1 MLNDGFYRSR
11 YNHDTCTELMLKPKA
26 EDIKSLTLN
35 VDPACRSTEDTTC
48 ENATAFRFMPFKGME
63 GLGGKRGVVQP
74 GSLID
79 NTYDKTDTTGIEAE
93 LEKIFAPLKELNK
106 CGSIGFH
113 YKNKGGWGKSKVDK
127 TASFDIFVDQMKKKP
142 PAPPPPPPASSGSGG
157 GGQPPGPTGS
167 GGGTPTPTGSGG
179 GMSMPGPHGGR
190 RLHFNIMD
198 MMSGSDM
205 GDQTE
210 VSGDGAGCG
219 DGIPTNPD
227 GSCDYS
233 SAPTLGDGMF
243 YAPGG
248 GSLSL
253 DDLASYG
260 FDTSDGA
267 EFEVCSITK
276 EEALKMFEK
285 YLTTHDPCVW
295 AKHNAPFMCTKQGP
309 PAPSAVFSLAYAN
322 ALLAYSIF
330 SAVCVQVFFASSKKK
345 KKGGEETPAAD
356 GGKETPATS
365 V

>member
-1 MLNDGFYRSR
+1 
-11 YNHDTCTELMLKPKA
+11 
-26 EDIKSLTLN
+26 
-35 VDPACRSTEDTTC
+35 
-48 ENATAFRFMPFKGME
+48 ME

-142 PAPPPPPPASSGSGG
+142 PAPPPPPGASPPPPPPPASSGSGG

-233 SAPTLGDGMF
+233 SAPSLADGMF

-248 GSLSL
+248 GTLSM

-260 FDTSDGA
+260 FDTSDG
-267 EFEVCSITK
+267 C
-276 EEALKMFEK
+276 
-285 YLTTHDPCVW
+285 
-295 AKHNAPFMCTKQGP
+295 
-309 PAPSAVFSLAYAN
+309 
-322 ALLAYSIF
+322 LLYTSD
-330 SAVCVQVFFASSKKK
+330 
-345 KKGGEETPAAD
+345 AAD
-356 GGKETPATS
+356 E
-365 V
+365 

>member
-1 MLNDGFYRSR
+1 
-11 YNHDTCTELMLKPKA
+11 
-26 EDIKSLTLN
+26 
-35 VDPACRSTEDTTC
+35 
-48 ENATAFRFMPFKGME
+48 
-63 GLGGKRGVVQP
+63 
-74 GSLID
+74 
-79 NTYDKTDTTGIEAE
+79 
-93 LEKIFAPLKELNK
+93 
-106 CGSIGFH
+106 
-113 YKNKGGWGKSKVDK
+113 VDK

-142 PAPPPPPPASSGSGG
+142 PAPPPPPPASS
-157 GGQPPGPTGS
+157 
-167 GGGTPTPTGSGG
+167 GSGG